1 MLRLN
6 TSQQLWSRI
15 KWQPRALTE
24 LKTGF
29 LQEYSDI
36 THVVQS
42 IGSGYSEAL
51 LKDFAYKCNT
61 VYPVLVD
68 IVDHIVSASMTEVS
82 EIYKDFLDMGE
93 EMKNMYRRND
103 FYLQDI
109 LPYVSKFV

>member
-6 TSQQLWSRI
+6 TSHQLWSRI
-15 KWQPRALTE
+15 KWQPRALIE

-42 IGSGYSEAL
+42 ISIGYSEAL

-61 VYPVLVD
+61 IYPLLVD
-68 IVDHIVSASMTEVS
+68 MVDHTVSASVTEVS
-82 EIYKDFLDMGE
+82 EVYKDFLDMVE
-93 EMKNMYRRND
+93 EMRNMYRRND

-109 LPYVSKFV
+109 LPHVSKFV